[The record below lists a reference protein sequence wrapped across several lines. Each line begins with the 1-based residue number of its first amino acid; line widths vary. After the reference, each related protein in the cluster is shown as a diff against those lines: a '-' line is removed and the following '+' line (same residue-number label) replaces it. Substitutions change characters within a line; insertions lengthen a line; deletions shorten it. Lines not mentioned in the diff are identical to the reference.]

1 MSARTFSFAS
11 LLLATATPA
20 MAGGYPL
27 QQQIAEASDPQPAA
41 QASDVQPAATMTLKG
56 IWGVSVKNGVVTA
69 KLTLMN
75 YGTEAV
81 DFVSARGA
89 SPGPGVRASI
99 SDESL
104 SPIFTADQERGMM
117 SRMGPMPTYAAI
129 APGAAFVVGT
139 YQFTLPESYTGKTI
153 QFEARIRSDDR
164 EALTIPFET
173 VLGVKPA
180 V

>member
-20 MAGGYPL
+20 MAGGYSPP
-27 QQQIAEASDPQPAA
+27 QQIAEASDPQPTAA
-41 QASDVQPAATMTLKG
+41 PTLKG

-89 SPGPGVRASI
+89 SPGPSVQASI

-139 YQFTLPESYTGKTI
+139 YQFKLPENYTGKTI
-153 QFEARIRSDDR
+153 QFEARVRSDAR
-164 EALTIPFET
+164 EVLTLPFET